1 MSTTAQKHRK
11 FIAEPMSDK
20 AVTELAGIGK
30 TLGQKLSSAVHVLYP
45 YFLSILSK
53 FNPNFIQVQSRFF
66 PDFIQ
71 ILSTGFRNSF

>member
-30 TLGQKLSSAVHVLYP
+30 TLGQLLVA
-45 YFLSILSK
+45 YFHEFRIYESTNIFHK
-53 FNPNFIQVQSRFF
+53 NFLVFLF
-66 PDFIQ
+66 K
-71 ILSTGFRNSF
+71 TK